1 MSGGRAAPA
10 GLIPHGLIPD
20 GLIIVS
26 VGDSG
31 YFPLLR
37 DAISSV
43 RALNREVPLG
53 VLDLG
58 LAADQ
63 RAWLE
68 SQGARVVAP
77 GWDFDFPGRD
87 KAPDYLKAEF
97 SRPFLPKHFPGHD
110 MYFWLDADA
119 WLQEWRVVELY
130 CAAAAKGRLAITVEI
145 DRAYKRHYK
154 RPKLFGRTLPW
165 KSYHEAFGWRVADRL
180 GRNPF
185 ANAGIFALRA
195 DAPHWDAW
203 AQTLGRVLRRS
214 HFFLAAQTAL
224 NYVIYGE
231 RLPVDF
237 LPCYCNWM
245 PGDAPPVFDAAHGR
259 FVEPYAPHEV
269 IGVMHLAGP
278 DQKSKVFRLDCLDGG
293 TVETSL
299 RYSETRALCRLPAE
313 PTAIAGQ

>member
-1 MSGGRAAPA
+1 VSGDARAPRF
-10 GLIPHGLIPD
+10 P

-37 DAISSV
+37 DAIMSV
-43 RALNREVPLG
+43 RALNQAVALG

-58 LAADQ
+58 LLPDQ

-68 SQGARVVAP
+68 GERVQLVAP
-77 GWDFDFPGRD
+77 GWDFDFPGRES
-87 KAPDYLKAEF
+87 APNYLKAEF
-97 SRPFLPKHFPGHD
+97 SRPFLPRHFPGYE

-119 WLQEWRVVELY
+119 WVQEWRAVDIY

-165 KSYHEAFGWRVADRL
+165 KSYREAFGWRVADRL

-185 ANAGIFALRA
+185 ANCGVFALRA
-195 DAPHWDAW
+195 EAPHWEAW
-203 AQTLGRVLRRS
+203 ARTLGRALQRS

-224 NYVIYGE
+224 NYVIYAE
-231 RLPVDF
+231 KLPVDF

-245 PGDAPPVFDAAHGR
+245 PGDAPPAFDAARGL
-259 FVEPYAPHEV
+259 FVEPYAPHEA
-269 IGVMHLAGP
+269 IGIMHLAGP
-278 DQKSKVFRLDCLDGG
+278 EQKNKVFRLDCLDGD

-299 RYSETRALCRLPAE
+299 RYGETRGLCAQPPADAT
-313 PTAIAGQ
+313 PR